1 MQGVTADTE
10 KSDVVPVSLVDSS
23 FDVALWG
30 YNRGQVR
37 DCLTELE
44 RQLAELISER
54 DRAAELAVR
63 LADAER
69 EVATLR
75 ARLAGVPPV
84 VHHVGSQVQ
93 GIMALAEREAAEL
106 REAAGEELRRAREE
120 TARARAE
127 VAELRRRVAEETVQ
141 ARRDCEQMLDA
152 YRRQQHE
159 AAAAVLADAYR
170 RAREMVSPR

>member
-1 MQGVTADTE
+1 VTADTE
-10 KSDVVPVSLVDSS
+10 QPEVVPVSLVDSS

-44 RQLAELISER
+44 RQLAELITAR

-63 LADAER
+63 LARAEQ
-69 EVATLR
+69 EAATLR
-75 ARLAGVPPV
+75 ARLAGVPPI
-84 VHHVGSQVQ
+84 VHHIGNQVQ
-93 GIMALAEREAAEL
+93 GILALAEREAAEL
-106 REAAGEELRRAREE
+106 REAAGEELRQARAES
-120 TARARAE
+120 ARARAE
-127 VAELRRRVAEETVQ
+127 AAELRRRVADEATQ

-170 RAREMVSPR
+170 RAREVVSPR